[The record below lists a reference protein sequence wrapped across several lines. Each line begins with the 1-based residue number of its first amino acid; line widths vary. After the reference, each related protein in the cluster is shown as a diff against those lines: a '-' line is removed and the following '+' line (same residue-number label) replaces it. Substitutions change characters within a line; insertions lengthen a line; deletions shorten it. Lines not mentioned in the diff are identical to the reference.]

1 MRLIDWFQKGLQ
13 RAAHEPAFVDENSS
27 LTYAEVDRRARE
39 IASAM
44 KSQGLGEGV
53 KAAVYSPNDARA
65 FGCIIGI
72 FYAGGVWLP
81 ANARNTVA
89 ANVHF
94 LSMTECQVLFYH
106 SQFEQQALDL
116 RRQVPTLKVLICMDG
131 QGSDGTFSMDDFV
144 ALGDGSLPEVPDD
157 PDRIATIFP
166 TGGTTG
172 LSKGAQWSHRTW
184 EALIGAYWLC
194 MPGEERPVHLVAGP
208 MTHAA
213 GGLALMMVPGG
224 ATNVVLPKAD
234 PELIM
239 QAIDRHKVTHIYL
252 PPTVLYMM
260 LSHPNVRKYDY
271 SSLRYFVL
279 AAAPVS
285 PDKLREAMAVFG
297 PVMCQ
302 SYGQAEAPMF
312 LTFLSS
318 RDLQQAGSNEGAR
331 RLSSCGRTTLNV
343 RVEIMSEEGAL
354 LAPGERGEIV
364 AQGSLVFPGY
374 YQNPD
379 ATAEASRFGWHHTG
393 DIGYR
398 DEEGFIYI
406 VDRKKDM
413 IVTGGFNV
421 FSAEVEQS
429 IMAHPAVRECAVV
442 GVPDPKWGEAVKAIV
457 ELRDDASVDAETL
470 IALVKKDLGGVHAPK
485 TVEFWKTL
493 PRNGNGKVL
502 KRDIR
507 EQFWSGQDRAV

>member
-1 MRLIDWFQKGLQ
+1 
-13 RAAHEPAFVDENSS
+13 
-27 LTYAEVDRRARE
+27 
-39 IASAM
+39 
-44 KSQGLGEGV
+44 
-53 KAAVYSPNDARA
+53 
-65 FGCIIGI
+65 
-72 FYAGGVWLP
+72 
-81 ANARNTVA
+81 
-89 ANVHF
+89 
-94 LSMTECQVLFYH
+94 
-106 SQFEQQALDL
+106 
-116 RRQVPTLKVLICMDG
+116 
-131 QGSDGTFSMDDFV
+131 
-144 ALGDGSLPEVPDD
+144 
-157 PDRIATIFP
+157 
-166 TGGTTG
+166 
-172 LSKGAQWSHRTW
+172 
-184 EALIGAYWLC
+184 
-194 MPGEERPVHLVAGP
+194 
-208 MTHAA
+208 
-213 GGLALMMVPGG
+213 
-224 ATNVVLPKAD
+224 
-234 PELIM
+234 
-239 QAIDRHKVTHIYL
+239 
-252 PPTVLYMM
+252 
-260 LSHPNVRKYDY
+260 
-271 SSLRYFVL
+271 
-279 AAAPVS
+279 
-285 PDKLREAMAVFG
+285 
-297 PVMCQ
+297 
-302 SYGQAEAPMF
+302 
-312 LTFLSS
+312 
-318 RDLQQAGSNEGAR
+318 
-331 RLSSCGRTTLNV
+331 
-343 RVEIMSEEGAL
+343 MSEEGAL